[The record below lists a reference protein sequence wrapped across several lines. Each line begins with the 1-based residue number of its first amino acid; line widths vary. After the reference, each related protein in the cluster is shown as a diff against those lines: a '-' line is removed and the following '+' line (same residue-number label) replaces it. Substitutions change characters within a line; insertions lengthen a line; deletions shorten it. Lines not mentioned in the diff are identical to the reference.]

1 MGIVKKVFGASAIII
16 LANGLN
22 RLFTILAAPI
32 LTRVLGPA
40 PYGVMAL
47 GETATS
53 LASTFSLLG
62 IDMAYVRFY
71 VSQTNTTGHVV
82 ETFCWRCGILF

>member
-22 RLFTILAAPI
+22 RMFTILAAPI
-32 LTRVLGPA
+32 LTRVLGPVL
-40 PYGVMAL
+40 YGVMAL
-47 GETATS
+47 VGTATS
-53 LASTFSLLG
+53 LASIFSLLG
-62 IDMAYVRFY
+62 IDMAYVGFY

-82 ETFCWRCGILF
+82 EIFRWRCGILF